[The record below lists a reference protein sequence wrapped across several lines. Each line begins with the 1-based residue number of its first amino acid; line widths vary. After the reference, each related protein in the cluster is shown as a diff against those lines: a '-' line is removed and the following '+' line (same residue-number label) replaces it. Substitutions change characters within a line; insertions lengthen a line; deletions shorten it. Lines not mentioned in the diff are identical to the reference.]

1 MTNPDKKNDSH
12 QHLKPC
18 PTDIDGIIGNLEKSA
33 ARIREAAEMS
43 ALDSLAAGA
52 RYFAAS
58 AAALV
63 DYVELLRKNNI
74 HINKEKTVV

>member
-12 QHLKPC
+12 QHKPC
-18 PTDIDGIIGNLEKSA
+18 STDLDDIIGNLEKSA

-63 DYVELLRKNNI
+63 DYVELLRKSV
-74 HINKEKTVV
+74 KTTEKNDV